1 MQIKHPIIINNLYS
15 AYNEKTNAAV
25 VAIKNFSYKFEANK
39 IYCIIGESGSGK
51 STLINYFNGLFKP
64 TYGSLTINNIE
75 LNGKYNLNNI
85 FLEKYKISHINKIS
99 FLHNSMKF
107 DKDKN
112 YFIIK
117 VPYNAREQEVKLKL
131 ISFNPNNRPVLSKLS
146 IICLNVLKINPK
158 LKNRFYIVESENT
171 LDDIPSVAN
180 LSDFSND
187 PISCTS
193 DSFFSNKRIKKF
205 KIIRRNVGMVYQF
218 PEYQLFKNTVIED
231 VMFGPRNLGFNK
243 IEAKQMAIDSL
254 EKLNITEKF
263 YTNSPFGLSGGQ
275 KRRVAI
281 AGILSIGGSILI
293 FDEPTAGLDPRGE
306 DEMIEIMLN
315 AKKEGK
321 TIFVVTH
328 SMNEVLKIAD
338 EILVLHNGELVANGS
353 PYKVFNNKK
362 IMQETSISIPYIVNL
377 VNELVK
383 KDSRYESLI
392 NLEPRTIEQLG
403 DYILQLRKADNV
415 TNI

>member
-1 MQIKHPIIINNLYS
+1 MQIKYPIIINNLYS

-25 VAIKNFSYKFEANK
+25 VAIKNFSYKFEVNK

-64 TYGSLTINNIE
+64 TYGSLLINDIE
-75 LNGKYNLNNI
+75 LNGKYRLDSI
-85 FLEKYKISHINKIS
+85 FLEKYKISNINKIS
-99 FLHNSMKF
+99 MLHNSIKF
-107 DKDKN
+107 HKDKN

-117 VPYNAREQEVKLKL
+117 IPHNAREQEVKLKL
-131 ISFNPNNRPVLSKLS
+131 ISFNPNKKPIYSKLGFIS
-146 IICLNVLKINPK
+146 LNILKINTK
-158 LKNRFYIVESENT
+158 LKNRFYIVESDNT
-171 LDDIPSVAN
+171 LECIPNVLN

-187 PISCTS
+187 PISCTNA
-193 DSFFSNKRIKKF
+193 SFFSNKKIKKF

-243 IEAKQMAIDSL
+243 IEAKEMAIKSL
-254 EKLNITEKF
+254 EKLNISEKF
-263 YTNSPFGLSGGQ
+263 HSNSPFGLSGGQ

-293 FDEPTAGLDPRGE
+293 FDEPTAGLDPKGE

-338 EILVLHNGELVANGS
+338 KILVLHNGELVAHGS
-353 PYKVFNNKK
+353 PYQVFNNKK
-362 IMQETSISIPYIVNL
+362 IMKETSIAIPYIVNL
-377 VNELVK
+377 VNNLIK
-383 KDSRYESLI
+383 KDSRYKPLI
-392 NLEPRTIEQLG
+392 NLEPRTIEELG
-403 DYILQLRKADNV
+403 DYILQLREADNV

>member
-1 MQIKHPIIINNLYS
+1 MQIKYPIIINNLYS

-64 TYGSLTINNIE
+64 TYGSLLINDIE
-75 LNGKYNLNNI
+75 LNGKYRLDSI
-85 FLEKYKISHINKIS
+85 FLEKYKISNINKIS
-99 FLHNSMKF
+99 MLHNSIKF
-107 DKDKN
+107 HKDKN

-117 VPYNAREQEVKLKL
+117 IPHNAREQEVKLKL
-131 ISFNPNNRPVLSKLS
+131 ISFNPNKKPIYSKLGLIS
-146 IICLNVLKINPK
+146 LNILKINTK
-158 LKNRFYIVESENT
+158 LKNRFYIVESDNT
-171 LDDIPSVAN
+171 LENIPSVLN

-187 PISCTS
+187 PISCTNA
-193 DSFFSNKRIKKF
+193 SFFSNKKIKKF

-243 IEAKQMAIDSL
+243 IEAKEMAIKSL
-254 EKLNITEKF
+254 EKLNISEKF
-263 YTNSPFGLSGGQ
+263 HSNSPFGLSGGQ

-293 FDEPTAGLDPRGE
+293 FDEPTAGLDPKGE

-338 EILVLHNGELVANGS
+338 KILVLHNGELVAHGS
-353 PYKVFNNKK
+353 PYQVFNNKK
-362 IMQETSISIPYIVNL
+362 IMKETSIAIPYIVNL
-377 VNELVK
+377 VNNLIK
-383 KDSRYESLI
+383 KDSRYKSLI
-392 NLEPRTIEQLG
+392 NLEPRTIEELG
-403 DYILQLRKADNV
+403 DYILQLREADNV